1 MVLVESLAAGVSD
14 NESING
20 QGLSLHSAPSIR
32 SSTYGPVCM
41 EKWKQTSQIMRSVF
55 QTHRHG
61 FWELPPTIRCN
72 TPLDSLHQGC
82 DTSFNYL
89 DRYPR
94 PPLVF
99 PPGKSVISSNM
110 RFSSLITASMASVVA
125 GQGLTQTLMNQPSLS
140 NLTTYLQLFPTLL
153 NELSSMTNITLLAPS
168 NMAFETAL
176 NSSTGAAFTAN
187 NTDVISALFSY
198 HVLNGTYTN
207 FSTMPEFVH
216 TALMPGMYANVTGG
230 QAVEVLASSN
240 MTNATVTFYSG
251 LLQNSSV
258 ATNGTFN
265 FTGGVVHV
273 VDHFLVMPENLTNT
287 AVQLNLRS
295 AVGALTTANLADT
308 LDTMMDTTFFVPDN
322 AAFQAIGSALAT
334 STPQDL
340 ARILQYHVVNGT
352 VGYSS
357 MLTNGT
363 TLTTM
368 DGIPVT
374 ITIDDGDIFVN
385 SARVVTQDV
394 LVANGVMHVIDG
406 VLNPGNRTAVAQP
419 TASTQQPAFSGAS
432 SASDTPFTS
441 GVATAT
447 TTVNTE
453 GPTSAASA
461 AATGGGSSSSS
472 GGAMPMKTG
481 AMGVAALF
489 GGAAAIMNL

>member
-1 MVLVESLAAGVSD
+1 
-14 NESING
+14 
-20 QGLSLHSAPSIR
+20 
-32 SSTYGPVCM
+32 
-41 EKWKQTSQIMRSVF
+41 
-55 QTHRHG
+55 
-61 FWELPPTIRCN
+61 
-72 TPLDSLHQGC
+72 
-82 DTSFNYL
+82 
-89 DRYPR
+89 
-94 PPLVF
+94 
-99 PPGKSVISSNM
+99 M
-110 RFSSLITASMASVVA
+110 RFSSLLTASMASVVA
-125 GQGLTQTLMNQPSLS
+125 GQGLTQTLMDQPSLS
-140 NLTTYLQLFPTLL
+140 NLTTYLNLFPTLL
-153 NELSSMTNITLLAPS
+153 NELSSMSNITLLAPS

-198 HVLNGTYTN
+198 HVLNGSYTN

-230 QAVEVLASSN
+230 QAVEALTSSN
-240 MTNATVTFYSG
+240 MSNATTTFYSG
-251 LLQNSSV
+251 LLQNSTV

-295 AVGALTTANLADT
+295 AVGALTVAGLADAV
-308 LDTMMDTTFFVPDN
+308 DTMMDATFFVPDN

-334 STPQDL
+334 STPQEL

-357 MLTNGT
+357 MLTNGS

-374 ITIDDGDIFVN
+374 ITIQDSEIFVN

-406 VLNPGNRTAVAQP
+406 VLNPGNRTASAQP
-419 TASTQQPAFSGAS
+419 TASTQAPAFSGAS

-441 GVATAT
+441 GVASAT
-447 TTVNTE
+447 TSVNTE

-461 AATGGGSSSSS
+461 AATGGSSGSSSSSS
-472 GGAMPMKTG
+472 GGAMPLKTG
-481 AMGVAALF
+481 AVGAAALF